1 MIRKM
6 TETKS
11 DEKEQTLLDKSIN
24 LYIRPSRVLST
35 LKDRPT
41 WWFPFTIIVIV
52 TIISAFSTT
61 DLQVKAQ
68 RDFINNSEMIPEENK
83 VDMLDALD
91 EQGLLNKQVAPA
103 IGGAL
108 SVGIS
113 YLIIAGALLL
123 FGNFIYGGQASFKQ
137 MFSLVSWGGL
147 INLPELIIK
156 LPVMLAKGTLFVTT
170 SLAIFLSN
178 SESKTLFYNLLDAL
192 DIFSIWK
199 IIVFSIGFAII
210 YNFSMKKSYIAVIVL
225 YLIYAGVSIGLG
237 QLFKGVML

>member
-1 MIRKM
+1 
-6 TETKS
+6 
-11 DEKEQTLLDKSIN
+11 
-24 LYIRPSRVLST
+24 
-35 LKDRPT
+35 
-41 WWFPFTIIVIV
+41 
-52 TIISAFSTT
+52 
-61 DLQVKAQ
+61 
-68 RDFINNSEMIPEENK
+68 
-83 VDMLDALD
+83 
-91 EQGLLNKQVAPA
+91 LLNKQVAPA

-156 LPVMLAKGTLFVTT
+156 LPVMLAKGTLYVTT

>member
-1 MIRKM
+1 M

-11 DEKEQTLLDKSIN
+11 DEKKQNLLNKSIN
-24 LYIRPSRVLST
+24 LYIRPSQVLST
-35 LKDRPT
+35 LKDCPS

-52 TIISAFSTT
+52 TIISTLSTT
-61 DLQVKAQ
+61 DLQIEAQ
-68 RDFINNSEMIPEENK
+68 RNFINRSEIIPEGKK

-91 EQGLLNKQVAPA
+91 NQGVLNKHIAPA
-103 IGGAL
+103 IGGIL

-113 YLIIAGALLL
+113 YLIIAAAFLL

-156 LPVMLAKGTLFVTT
+156 LPIMLVKGTLHAAT
-170 SLAIFLSN
+170 SPAIFLSG
-178 SESKTLFYNLLDAL
+178 SESKTLLYNLLDVF

-199 IIVFSIGFAII
+199 IIVFSIGFAVI
-210 YNFSMKKSYIAVIVL
+210 YNFSMKKSYIAIIVL
-225 YLIYAGVSIGLG
+225 YLIYTGVSIGLG